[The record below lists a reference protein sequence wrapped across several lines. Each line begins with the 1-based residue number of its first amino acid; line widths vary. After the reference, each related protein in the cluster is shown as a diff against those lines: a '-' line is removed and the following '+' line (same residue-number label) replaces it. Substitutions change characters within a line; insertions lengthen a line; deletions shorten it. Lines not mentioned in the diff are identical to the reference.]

1 MLASRVALL
10 AAAACASSGGDD
22 AALADYFAVA
32 RTIWPPTRSA
42 GRCLRVQEAEGWA
55 AKGASSSFK
64 TAGVE
69 GVGHHWLEGLDRSL
83 CGGKRCG
90 GQQSFSA
97 CGGCCKVSTTKDAV
111 VYAKAPQRAR
121 RGHAWRCFTSD
132 KPNYPK
138 LSKTR
143 HHVVL
148 VRDVLATHESILRRF
163 WKWDARPGGGVDTL
177 AREET
182 ALGKAMAKLEGHAF
196 DCRRTLYLS
205 FDHARRHPAAHAAAM
220 ARFLGVPSASK
231 LRAFFAKTATP
242 ANGTVSIDCV
252 ARNKALLPRLGAYLA
267 WLRATTANFTKPAGL
282 PDPGCAR
289 GLGRVADACA
299 SGDARRCAARWRE
312 RFAGCAA
319 ALARRYPT
327 VAAVPPL
334 TSCA

>member
-1 MLASRVALL
+1 
-10 AAAACASSGGDD
+10 
-22 AALADYFAVA
+22 
-32 RTIWPPTRSA
+32 
-42 GRCLRVQEAEGWA
+42 
-55 AKGASSSFK
+55 
-64 TAGVE
+64 
-69 GVGHHWLEGLDRSL
+69 
-83 CGGKRCG
+83 
-90 GQQSFSA
+90 
-97 CGGCCKVSTTKDAV
+97 
-111 VYAKAPQRAR
+111 
-121 RGHAWRCFTSD
+121 
-132 KPNYPK
+132 
-138 LSKTR
+138 
-143 HHVVL
+143 
-148 VRDVLATHESILRRF
+148 
-163 WKWDARPGGGVDTL
+163 
-177 AREET
+177 
-182 ALGKAMAKLEGHAF
+182 MAKLEGHAF

-220 ARFLGVPSASK
+220 ARFLGGPSASK

-299 SGDARRCAARWRE
+299 GGDARRCAARWRE

>member
-1 MLASRVALL
+1 MLAARVALL
-10 AAAACASSGGDD
+10 AAAACASGSGDD
-22 AALADYFAVA
+22 AALADYFSIA
-32 RTIWPPTRSA
+32 RTIWPPTTSA

-111 VYAKAPQRAR
+111 AYAKAPQRAR
-121 RGHAWRCFTSD
+121 RGHAWRCFSSD
-132 KPNYPK
+132 HPNYPK

-182 ALGKAMAKLEGHAF
+182 ALGKAMAKLEGLLHL
-196 DCRRTLYLS
+196 RRKRPGGGERVLEVRQAVAHGAGIRLRHGGQVVRMDHRVMRRCPYAVLPLNMKFKVLHS
-205 FDHARRHPAAHAAAM
+205 FLRAPGEAPAPALAARRLLAA
-220 ARFLGVPSASK
+220 GQQ
-231 LRAFFAKTATP
+231 
-242 ANGTVSIDCV
+242 
-252 ARNKALLPRLGAYLA
+252 
-267 WLRATTANFTKPAGL
+267 
-282 PDPGCAR
+282 
-289 GLGRVADACA
+289 
-299 SGDARRCAARWRE
+299 
-312 RFAGCAA
+312 
-319 ALARRYPT
+319 
-327 VAAVPPL
+327 
-334 TSCA
+334 

>member
-1 MLASRVALL
+1 MLAARVALL
-10 AAAACASSGGDD
+10 TAAACASGSGDD

-32 RTIWPPTRSA
+32 RTIWPATTSA

-111 VYAKAPQRAR
+111 AYAKAPQRAR
-121 RGHAWRCFTSD
+121 RGHAWRCFSSD

-138 LSKTR
+138 RSKSR

-196 DCRRTLYLS
+196 DCRRTLCLS

-231 LRAFFAKTATP
+231 LRAFFAKTAAP
-242 ANGTVSIDCV
+242 ANGTARIDCV
-252 ARNKALLPRLGAYLA
+252 ARNKAPC
-267 WLRATTANFTKPAGL
+267 RASAPTS
-282 PDPGCAR
+282 PG
-289 GLGRVADACA
+289 
-299 SGDARRCAARWRE
+299 SARRRRTSPSPRASRTRAAPGPRPR
-312 RFAGCAA
+312 RRRVRRRRRGAAPPGGGAPRAAPA
-319 ALARRYPT
+319 ALAWRYPT

>member
-1 MLASRVALL
+1 MKTGTCGCFTCWWLN
-10 AAAACASSGGDD
+10 
-22 AALADYFAVA
+22 AVA
-32 RTIWPPTRSA
+32 HQHPETRA
-42 GRCLRVQEAEGWA
+42 CGRHSRG
-55 AKGASSSFK
+55 G
-64 TAGVE
+64 
-69 GVGHHWLEGLDRSL
+69 
-83 CGGKRCG
+83 GGKRCG

-205 FDHARRHPAAHAAAM
+205 FDHARRHPAAC
-220 ARFLGVPSASK
+220 PASSPPPT
-231 LRAFFAKTATP
+231 R
-242 ANGTVSIDCV
+242 
-252 ARNKALLPRLGAYLA
+252 
-267 WLRATTANFTKPAGL
+267 WTTA
-282 PDPGCAR
+282 C
-289 GLGRVADACA
+289 
-299 SGDARRCAARWRE
+299 RR
-312 RFAGCAA
+312 
-319 ALARRYPT
+319 RR
-327 VAAVPPL
+327 
-334 TSCA
+334 